1 MERRRDLFENACST
15 EQVLL
20 LSSSNTLS
28 LLHGRRPDVAKL
40 WWEIR
45 DGKIKI
51 EGEGGSIVFRIK
63 LQLVFFLP
71 SILSEKQPLFWLRV
85 GTGCRRVSARKL
97 LRVYG
102 KRGRGE
108 GSVLYSSGT
117 ELANEIREFEYKLRR
132 GHGEWDYGG
141 VGKLFSFF
149 FFFFSIFAEKGIRAK
164 STDLFSNV
172 VIVRRRG
179 GSFGLVTFFRLCHL
193 GAVNEVVI
201 NEIFNKMRI

>member
-1 MERRRDLFENACST
+1 M
-15 EQVLL
+15 
-20 LSSSNTLS
+20 
-28 LLHGRRPDVAKL
+28 
-40 WWEIR
+40 
-45 DGKIKI
+45 
-51 EGEGGSIVFRIK
+51 FRIK

-149 FFFFSIFAEKGIRAK
+149 FFFFSI
-164 STDLFSNV
+164 LL
-172 VIVRRRG
+172 RG
-179 GSFGLVTFFRLCHL
+179 FNQ
-193 GAVNEVVI
+193 VN
-201 NEIFNKMRI
+201 

>member
-1 MERRRDLFENACST
+1 MRNK
-15 EQVLL
+15 
-20 LSSSNTLS
+20 
-28 LLHGRRPDVAKL
+28 G
-40 WWEIR
+40 WEDKNR
-45 DGKIKI
+45 
-51 EGEGGSIVFRIK
+51 EEVEGSIVFRIK

-71 SILSEKQPLFWLRV
+71 SIFSEKQPLFWLRV

-149 FFFFSIFAEKGIRAK
+149 FFSIFAEKGIRAK

-179 GSFGLVTFFRLCHL
+179 GSFGLVTFF
-193 GAVNEVVI
+193 
-201 NEIFNKMRI
+201 